1 MRLLGNFAFCFWF
14 LGLASLAHADR
25 IKDLASLA
33 GVRNNQ
39 LVGYGLVVGLSGTG
53 DANLG
58 ITLQSMQAMLSRF
71 GMSTDTSGLSGANAA
86 AVMVTADLAPFIK
99 PGQTLDVTVSALG
112 ASASLRGGTLLMTP
126 LLGADGQTYA
136 IAQGNL
142 AVGGLGVAAA
152 DGSSLTVNIPTVG
165 RVPQG
170 ATVEKMVETPFLEN
184 EFLILNLHRSDFSTA
199 SALSSAVDDIFGQG
213 TAVPI
218 DGSSIRV
225 QAPADLTQR
234 VSFVSLLENVE
245 VEPATPP
252 AQVIVNSRTGTII
265 INGNVRVTPAAI
277 THGSLT
283 VRVTEDPNV
292 QTQTNVV
299 ANDAGIVAT
308 PAAPV
313 VTPDSAVD
321 TEEKLAKAFV
331 FDPGIQLTEIVDAIN
346 AVGATP
352 SDLVAILEALKVS
365 GALRAQLISSA
376 RGLVA
381 HYAS

>member
-1 MRLLGNFAFCFWF
+1 MAQKLFHTLLIVIFALFST
-14 LGLASLAHADR
+14 AVSADR

-33 GVRNNQ
+33 GVRANQ
-39 LVGYGLVVGLSGTG
+39 LVGYGLVVGLSGSG
-53 DANLG
+53 DKNLG

-71 GMSTDTSGLSGANAA
+71 GMSTDVAGLNGSNAA
-86 AVMVTADLAPFIK
+86 AVMVTAELGPFLK

-112 ASASLRGGTLLMTP
+112 AAESLRGGTLLMTP

-136 IAQGNL
+136 FAQGNL
-142 AVGGLGVAAA
+142 AVGGLGVQGE
-152 DGSSLTVNIPTVG
+152 DDSSLTVNIPTVG

-199 SALSSAVDDIFGQG
+199 AAVAEGIDKIFGDG
-213 TAVPI
+213 IAVAI

-225 QAPADLTQR
+225 RAPVDPSQR
-234 VSFVSLLENVE
+234 VSFVGLLESVE
-245 VEPATPP
+245 VEPAAPP

-283 VRVTEDPNV
+283 VRVTEDPKTEAQN
-292 QTQTNVV
+292 TVV
-299 ANDAGIVAT
+299 ADGDNVIVAPT
-308 PAAPV
+308 DPL
-313 VTPDSAVD
+313 VTPD
-321 TEEKLAKAFV
+321 TEITAEEETAKAFM
-331 FDPGIQLTEIVDAIN
+331 FDPGVDLTDIVDAIN

-365 GALRAQLISSA
+365 GALRAQLIII
-376 RGLVA
+376 
-381 HYAS
+381 

>member
-1 MRLLGNFAFCFWF
+1 MRLLVNFAFCFW
-14 LGLASLAHADR
+14 LSGLVSLAHADR

-71 GMSTDTSGLSGANAA
+71 GMSTETSGLSGANAA

-112 ASASLRGGTLLMTP
+112 ASESLRGGTLLMTP

-199 SALSSAVDDIFGQG
+199 SSLSRAVDDIFGQG

-225 QAPADLTQR
+225 QAPADPTQR
-234 VSFVSLLENVE
+234 VSFVSLLENIE

-299 ANDAGIVAT
+299 ANDAGVVAT

-313 VTPDSAVD
+313 VTPDSAVGV
-321 TEEKLAKAFV
+321 EEKLAKAFV
-331 FDPGIQLTEIVDAIN
+331 FDPGIQLTDIVDAIN

-365 GALRAQLISSA
+365 GALRAQLIII
-376 RGLVA
+376 
-381 HYAS
+381 

>member
-1 MRLLGNFAFCFWF
+1 MVQKLFKTLLIALFALFST
-14 LGLASLAHADR
+14 AVSADR

-33 GVRNNQ
+33 GVRANQ
-39 LVGYGLVVGLSGTG
+39 LVGYGLVVGLSGSG
-53 DANLG
+53 DKNLG

-71 GMSTDTSGLSGANAA
+71 GMSTDVTGLNGSNSA
-86 AVMVTADLAPFIK
+86 AVMVTAELGPFLK

-112 ASASLRGGTLLMTP
+112 AAESLRGGTLLMTP

-142 AVGGLGVAAA
+142 AVGGLGVQGE
-152 DGSSLTVNIPTVG
+152 DNSSLTLNIPTVG

-199 SALSSAVDDIFGQG
+199 AAVAEAIDKIFGDG
-213 TAVPI
+213 IAVAI

-225 QAPADLTQR
+225 RAPVDPSQR
-234 VSFVSLLENVE
+234 VSFVGLLESVE
-245 VEPATPP
+245 VEPSAPP

-283 VRVTEDPNV
+283 VRVTEDPKTEAQN
-292 QTQTNVV
+292 TVV
-299 ANDAGIVAT
+299 ADGDNVIVA
-308 PAAPV
+308 PAEPL
-313 VTPDSAVD
+313 VTPD
-321 TEEKLAKAFV
+321 TEITAQEETAKAFM
-331 FDPGIQLTEIVDAIN
+331 FDPGVDLTDIVDAIN

-365 GALRAQLISSA
+365 GALRAQLIII
-376 RGLVA
+376 
-381 HYAS
+381 

>member
-1 MRLLGNFAFCFWF
+1 MKLLINFAFCFWF
-14 LGLASLAHADR
+14 SLLANLAHADR
-25 IKDLASLA
+25 IKDLANLA

-112 ASASLRGGTLLMTP
+112 GSDSLRGGTLLMTP

-199 SALSSAVDDIFGQG
+199 SSLSRAVDDIFGQG

-225 QAPADLTQR
+225 QAPADPTQR

-299 ANDAGIVAT
+299 ANDAGVVAT

-321 TEEKLAKAFV
+321 AEEKMAKAFV
-331 FDPGIQLTEIVDAIN
+331 FDPGIQLTDIVDAIN

-365 GALRAQLISSA
+365 GALRAQLIII
-376 RGLVA
+376 
-381 HYAS
+381 

>member
-1 MRLLGNFAFCFWF
+1 MRLLVNFAFCFW
-14 LGLASLAHADR
+14 LSGLVSLAYADR

-112 ASASLRGGTLLMTP
+112 ASESLRGGTLLMTP

-199 SALSSAVDDIFGQG
+199 SAVSRAVDDIFGQG

-225 QAPADLTQR
+225 QAPADPTQR

-299 ANDAGIVAT
+299 ANDAGVVAT

-313 VTPDSAVD
+313 ITPDSAVD
-321 TEEKLAKAFV
+321 AEEKMAKAFV
-331 FDPGIQLTEIVDAIN
+331 FDPGIRLTDIVDAIN

-365 GALRAQLISSA
+365 GALRAQLIII
-376 RGLVA
+376 
-381 HYAS
+381 

>member
-1 MRLLGNFAFCFWF
+1 MVQKLFHTLLIVIFALFST
-14 LGLASLAHADR
+14 AVSADR

-33 GVRNNQ
+33 GVRANQ
-39 LVGYGLVVGLSGTG
+39 LVGYGLVVGLSGSG
-53 DANLG
+53 DKNLG

-71 GMSTDTSGLSGANAA
+71 GMSTDIAGLNGSNAA
-86 AVMVTADLAPFIK
+86 AVMVTAELGPFLK

-112 ASASLRGGTLLMTP
+112 AAESLRGGTLLMTP

-142 AVGGLGVAAA
+142 AVGGLGVQGEDA
-152 DGSSLTVNIPTVG
+152 SSLTVNIPTVG

-199 SALSSAVDDIFGQG
+199 AAVAEEIDKIFGDG
-213 TAVPI
+213 IAVAI

-225 QAPADLTQR
+225 RAPVDPSQR
-234 VSFVSLLENVE
+234 VSFVGLLESVE
-245 VEPATPP
+245 VEPAAPP

-283 VRVTEDPNV
+283 VRVREDPKTE
-292 QTQTNVV
+292 TQNTVV
-299 ANDAGIVAT
+299 TDGDNIIVAPT
-308 PAAPV
+308 DPL
-313 VTPDSAVD
+313 VTPD
-321 TEEKLAKAFV
+321 TEIMAQEETAKAFM
-331 FDPGIQLTEIVDAIN
+331 FDPGVDLTDIVDAIN

-365 GALRAQLISSA
+365 GALRAQLIII
-376 RGLVA
+376 
-381 HYAS
+381 